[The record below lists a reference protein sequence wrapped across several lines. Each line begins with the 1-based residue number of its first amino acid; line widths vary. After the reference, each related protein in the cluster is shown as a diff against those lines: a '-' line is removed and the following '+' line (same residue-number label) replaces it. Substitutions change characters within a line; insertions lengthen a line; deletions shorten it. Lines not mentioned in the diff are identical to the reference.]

1 MPRSTSVLFREFY
14 IFLTLSV
21 YDCTHL
27 FPNFNLYITMKL
39 LGTFTLG
46 NDFLLIFISVLIGL
60 LIGAEREYR
69 NKSAGL
75 RTFIL
80 VSFGSCLFTILSLK
94 IGIANPDRLAA
105 NIITGIGFLGAGV
118 IFKDDNKIGGITTAT
133 TIWATASLGMCLGS
147 GHIYLSLLGMVLVLL
162 VLTLLTYLQD
172 YIDSRHKIR
181 EYHISVDVQDGLE
194 YCEDMFIR
202 HHLKFFV
209 LRQQYSPDSLS
220 TTWKITGN
228 IQDHEALVTQMM
240 KDSHIRSYQF

>member
-1 MPRSTSVLFREFY
+1 
-14 IFLTLSV
+14 
-21 YDCTHL
+21 
-27 FPNFNLYITMKL
+27 MKL

-181 EYHISVDVQDGLE
+181 EYHITIDAQDGLE
-194 YCEDMFIR
+194 YCENMFIR

-209 LRQQYSPDSLS
+209 LRQQYSSDSLS

-228 IQDHEALVTQMM
+228 LQNHEGLLSQMM
-240 KDSHIRSYQF
+240 KDSRIRSYQF